1 MAFTGYHNILGATA
15 VDQELLAVGDTTE
28 KIKNILL
35 TNAGAVDSA
44 AATVSL
50 FIVKISQDLKAQE
63 AYYMLK
69 NVSMPPG
76 TSLLLDDT
84 DMVSFN
90 NSASGYALYITVGS
104 TDKVDVI
111 ITQ

>member
-15 VDQELLAVGDTTE
+15 VDQELLAVGDTE

-35 TNAGAVDSA
+35 TNVHTATV
-44 AATVSL
+44 TVSL

-69 NVSMPPG
+69 SVSIPVG
-76 TSLLLDDT
+76 VSLLLDDS

-90 NSASGYALYITVGS
+90 NSASGYALYITLGS
-104 TDKVDVI
+104 SDKVDVI

>member
-15 VDQELLAVGDTTE
+15 VDQEHLAVGDTE

-35 TNAGAVDSA
+35 TNVHTATV
-44 AATVSL
+44 TVSL

-69 NVSMPPG
+69 SVSIPVG
-76 TSLLLDDT
+76 VSLLLDDS

-90 NSASGYALYITVGS
+90 NSASGYALYITLGS
-104 TDKVDVI
+104 SDKVDVI